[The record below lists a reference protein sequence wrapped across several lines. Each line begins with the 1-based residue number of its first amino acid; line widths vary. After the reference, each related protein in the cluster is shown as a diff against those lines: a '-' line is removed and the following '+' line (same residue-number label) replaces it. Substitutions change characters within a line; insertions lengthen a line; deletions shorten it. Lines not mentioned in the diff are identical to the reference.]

1 MWRLL
6 CLGISLLLVGTACAT
21 RVELQSGAD
30 NASAPPGTDGNAL
43 DWTPCAF
50 TSTIGAEC
58 AQFQVPVDYDDP
70 DGDTLTLSV
79 SRVSAAEDRIGAL
92 VVNPGGPGATAS
104 DFAISL
110 SSILP
115 KEITDRFDIIG
126 LDPRGTHASAI
137 DCGTDSSTLYR
148 VDHSPDSADD
158 QRALLDTSREYVEGC
173 NREAGDLLS
182 HLGTRNVVRDID
194 ALRAA
199 MGDEQISY
207 LGYSY
212 GTAIGQ
218 VYADMFPDRV
228 RAMVLDGI
236 VELGSDGTELARKQ
250 ALGFERALASFA
262 ADCDGAGDCLLSPDA
277 IDAIDDLIAQ
287 VEAAPIA
294 ASPRDLGP
302 GELKLG
308 LVLPLYSPSLWP
320 DLEAAVDQG
329 LDGDGSPMVALAEEY
344 LSLANFDVY
353 FAVSCLDFA
362 WPDDPE
368 QLLADA
374 AQAADSAPHFGEA
387 IVNDYVRCAM
397 WPVEADPLP
406 AVTAPGTA
414 PILIVSTTS
423 DPATPYEA
431 AVSLAERLQSGVLL
445 TYDGDGHAAVGQGVS
460 CIDDAVVE
468 YLVDLDPPENGT
480 TCGG

>member
-1 MWRLL
+1 MWRPL
-6 CLGISLLLVGTACAT
+6 CLVISVMVLGAGCAT
-21 RVELQSGAD
+21 RVELEGAD
-30 NASAPPGTDGNAL
+30 AASPPAGTDGNAL

-58 AQFQVPVDYDDP
+58 AQFQVPLDYDNP
-70 DGDTLTLSV
+70 AENTLTLSV
-79 SRVSAAEDRIGAL
+79 SRVRAAGDRIGAL

-104 DFAISL
+104 DFAISV

-115 KEITDRFDIIG
+115 TEVTDRFDIIG

-137 DCGTDSSTLYR
+137 ACGTDSSELYR
-148 VDHSPDSADD
+148 VDHSPDSEEDE
-158 QRALLDTSREYVEGC
+158 RALLETSREYVEGC
-173 NREAGDLLS
+173 RREAGHLLP
-182 HLGTRNVVRDID
+182 HLGTRNVARDID

-218 VYADMFPDRV
+218 IYAELFPDRV

-236 VELGSDGTELARKQ
+236 VELGTDGTELARKQ

-262 ADCDGAGDCLLSPDA
+262 ADCDGASGCQLAPDA
-277 IDAIDDLIAQ
+277 IAAIDELIEQ

-294 ASPRDLGP
+294 ASPRDLSP

-308 LVLPLYSPSLWP
+308 LVLPLYSPSLWR
-320 DLEAAVDQG
+320 DLEVAVDQG
-329 LDGDGSPMVALAEEY
+329 LEGDGSPMVALAEEY

-353 FAVSCLDFA
+353 FGMSCLDFA

-368 QLLADA
+368 RLLADA

-387 IVNDYVRCAM
+387 IVNDFVRCAM
-397 WPVEADPLP
+397 WPVEPEPLP
-406 AVTAPGTA
+406 AVTAPGA
-414 PILIVSTTS
+414 PPILIVSTTA

-445 TYDGDGHAAVGQGVS
+445 TYDGDGHGVVGQGVS
-460 CIDDAVVE
+460 CIDDAVVA
-468 YLVDLDPPENGT
+468 YLVDLHPPEDGS